1 MQRFLLGIL
10 ATIPVI
16 VSGGGTAKALDMKDY
31 ATYTDAYNIGLYED
45 INSYITHT
53 STVVSRDDFGGM
65 YFIDI
70 VQTYYASNDYEFA
83 SFHDFTS
90 IYVLFDGIH
99 PSQVANFFNYNIKN
113 HDTAVSIYTKSTSP
127 NYATNIN
134 GIASIFD
141 DHNYSP
147 TGIAID
153 IEINIQIRLTAPK
166 TAQFYANEGG
176 GATQIFIGNEAFYY
190 WTVALAVLGDGYD
203 VGFANGYI
211 IGERDGYEEGLS
223 EGILT
228 GDSVM
233 YDNGYQDGYQDGLL
247 DNSEAYQ
254 AGYREG
260 SESSFMANIGDWM
273 VPAIIVVLLGGGI
286 LSIMAIKKREG

>member
-1 MQRFLLGIL
+1 MQRLLLGIL

-16 VSGGGTAKALDMKDY
+16 VSGGTAKALDMEDF
-31 ATYTDAYNIGLYED
+31 ATYTAAYNIGLYED
-45 INSYITHT
+45 INPYITRT

-70 VQTYYASNDYEFA
+70 VQTYYASNDYSFA

-99 PSQVANFFNYNIKN
+99 PTQEANFFNYNIKN
-113 HDTAVSIYTKSTSP
+113 HETGVSVYTKSTSP
-127 NYATNIN
+127 NYATNLN
-134 GIASIFD
+134 GIASTFS
-141 DHNYSP
+141 DHSYYP

-153 IEINIQIRLTAPK
+153 IEINIQIRLTAPQ
-166 TAQFYANEGG
+166 TTQFYANTGG

-203 VGFANGYI
+203 AGFANGYI

-228 GDSVM
+228 GDSVL
-233 YDNGYQDGYQDGLL
+233 YDNGYQDGLL
-247 DNSEAYQ
+247 DNSAAYE
-254 AGYREG
+254 AGYTAG
-260 SESSFMANIGDWM
+260 ANDSFLGNFDTWI
-273 VPAIIVVLLGGGI
+273 VPAIIIVLVGGGF
-286 LSIMAIKKREG
+286 LSIMVIKRREG

>member
-1 MQRFLLGIL
+1 MQRLLLGIL

-16 VSGGGTAKALDMKDY
+16 ASGGGTAKALDMKDF
-31 ATYTDAYNIGLYED
+31 ATYTAAYNIGLYED
-45 INSYITHT
+45 INPYIDYV

-65 YFIDI
+65 YYIDI
-70 VQTYYASNDYEFA
+70 VQTYYTSTDYNFA

-99 PSQVANFFNYNIKN
+99 PTQSANFFNYNIKN
-113 HDTAVSIYTKSTSP
+113 HDTAVSVYTKSTSP
-127 NYATNIN
+127 NYATNLN
-134 GIASIFD
+134 GIASTFS
-141 DHNYSP
+141 DHSYSP
-147 TGIAID
+147 TGISID

-166 TAQFYANEGG
+166 TTQFYANAGG

-203 VGFANGYI
+203 AGWANGYI
-211 IGERDGYEEGLS
+211 KGEQDGYEEGLS

-233 YDNGYQDGYQDGLL
+233 YDSGYQDGLN

>member
-10 ATIPVI
+10 ATIPFI
-16 VSGGGTAKALDMKDY
+16 VSGGGTANALDMEDF
-31 ATYTDAYNIGLYED
+31 ATYTGAYNIGLYED
-45 INSYITHT
+45 INPYITHT

-70 VQTYYASNDYEFA
+70 VLTYYASNDYEFA
-83 SFHDFTS
+83 SFHDFRS

-99 PSQVANFFNYNIKN
+99 PSQEANFFNYNIKN
-113 HDTAVSIYTKSTSP
+113 HATAVSIYTKSTMP

-134 GIASIFD
+134 GIASLFD

-166 TAQFYANEGG
+166 TTQFYANTGG

-190 WTVALAVLGDGYD
+190 WTVALAVLGDGIDGYD
-203 VGFANGYI
+203 AGWADGYI
-211 IGERDGYEEGLS
+211 IGVRDGYEEGLS

-228 GDSVM
+228 GDSVL
-233 YDNGYQDGYQDGLL
+233 YDNGYQDGLL
-247 DNSEAYQ
+247 DNSAAYE
-254 AGYREG
+254 AGYTAG
-260 SESSFMANIGDWM
+260 SNESFLANIGDWM
-273 VPAIIVVLLGGGI
+273 VPAIIVVLLGGGF

>member
-1 MQRFLLGIL
+1 MQRLLLGIL

-16 VSGGGTAKALDMKDY
+16 ASGGGTAKALDMEDFD
-31 ATYTDAYNIGLYED
+31 TYTAAYNIGLYED
-45 INSYITHT
+45 INPYISRT

-65 YFIDI
+65 FYIDI
-70 VQTYYASNDYEFA
+70 VQTYYASNDYNFA

-99 PSQVANFFNYNIKN
+99 PTQEANFFNYNIKN
-113 HDTAVSIYTKSTSP
+113 HETGVSVYTKSTSP
-127 NYATNIN
+127 NYATNLN
-134 GIASIFD
+134 GIASTFS
-141 DHNYSP
+141 DHSYSP
-147 TGIAID
+147 TGISID

-166 TAQFYANEGG
+166 TTQFYANTGG

-203 VGFANGYI
+203 AGFANGYI

-228 GDSVM
+228 GDSVI
-233 YDNGYQDGYQDGLL
+233 YDNGYQDGLL
-247 DNSEAYQ
+247 DNSEAYN
-254 AGYREG
+254 AGYKAG
-260 SESSFMANIGDWM
+260 SEGTFLANLGDWM

>member
-1 MQRFLLGIL
+1 MQRLLLGIL

-16 VSGGGTAKALDMKDY
+16 VSGGGTAKALNMEDF
-31 ATYTDAYNIGLYED
+31 ATYTNGYNIGLYD
-45 INSYITHT
+45 NINPYITRT
-53 STVVSRDDFGGM
+53 STVASRDDFGGM

-99 PSQVANFFNYNIKN
+99 PTQEANFFNYEIKN
-113 HDTAVSIYTKSTSP
+113 HATAATVYTKSTSP

-141 DHNYSP
+141 DHAYSP

-153 IEINIQIRLTAPK
+153 IEINIQIRLTAPQ
-166 TAQFYANEGG
+166 TTQFYANTGG

-203 VGFANGYI
+203 AGFANGYI

-233 YDNGYQDGYQDGLL
+233 YDNGYQDGLL

>member
-1 MQRFLLGIL
+1 MQRLLLGIL

-16 VSGGGTAKALDMKDY
+16 ASGGGTAKALDMKDF
-31 ATYTDAYNIGLYED
+31 ATYTAAYNIGLYED
-45 INSYITHT
+45 INPYITRT

-70 VQTYYASNDYEFA
+70 VQTYYTSTDYNFA

-99 PSQVANFFNYNIKN
+99 PTQSANFFNYNIKN
-113 HDTAVSIYTKSTSP
+113 HETGVSVYTKSTSP
-127 NYATNIN
+127 NYATNLN
-134 GIASIFD
+134 GIASTFS
-141 DHNYSP
+141 DHSYYP

-153 IEINIQIRLTAPK
+153 IEINIQIRLTAPQ
-166 TAQFYANEGG
+166 TTQFYASTGG

-203 VGFANGYI
+203 AGFANGYI

-233 YDNGYQDGYQDGLL
+233 YDNGYQDGLL
-247 DNSEAYQ
+247 DNSAAYE
-254 AGYREG
+254 AGYTAG
-260 SESSFMANIGDWM
+260 ANDSFLGNFDTWI
-273 VPAIIVVLLGGGI
+273 VPAIIIVLVGGGF
-286 LSIMAIKKREG
+286 LSIMAIKRRES

>member
-1 MQRFLLGIL
+1 MQRLLLGIL

-16 VSGGGTAKALDMKDY
+16 ASGGGTAKALDMEDF
-31 ATYTDAYNIGLYED
+31 ATYTAAYNIGLYED
-45 INSYITHT
+45 INPYITRT

-70 VQTYYASNDYEFA
+70 VQTYYASNDFNFA

-99 PSQVANFFNYNIKN
+99 PTQEANFFNYNIKN
-113 HDTAVSIYTKSTSP
+113 HETGVSIYTKSTSP
-127 NYATNIN
+127 NYATNLN
-134 GIASIFD
+134 GIASTFS
-141 DHNYSP
+141 DHSYYP

-153 IEINIQIRLTAPK
+153 IEINIQIRLTAPQ
-166 TAQFYANEGG
+166 TTQFYANTGG

-203 VGFANGYI
+203 AGFANGYI

-233 YDNGYQDGYQDGLL
+233 YDNGYQDGLL
-247 DNSEAYQ
+247 DNSAAYE
-254 AGYREG
+254 AGYTAG
-260 SESSFMANIGDWM
+260 ANDSFLGNFDTWI
-273 VPAIIVVLLGGGI
+273 VPAIIIVLVGGGI
-286 LSIMAIKKREG
+286 LSIMAIKKREA